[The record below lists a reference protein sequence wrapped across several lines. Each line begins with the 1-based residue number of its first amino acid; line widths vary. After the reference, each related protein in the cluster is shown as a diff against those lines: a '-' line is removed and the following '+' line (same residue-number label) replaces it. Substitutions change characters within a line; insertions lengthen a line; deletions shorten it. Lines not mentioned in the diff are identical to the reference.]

1 VARADR
7 RRQTRA
13 KPVAAGAQRYQ
24 SAYVGT
30 EELFFQRLRRQAKW
44 IFVFLALV
52 FAFSFVVFGVGSD
65 VPGGVADILGG
76 GSSGG
81 ASVGDAEERTR
92 ENPRNADAWRDL
104 ASALQQDG
112 KQEEAIAPME
122 RYVAL
127 KPKDASALGTLASLY
142 MIKAQNLSSQVQN
155 AQVQAALANPGQD
168 FALPADSPFGK
179 ALATNPVTDAIAGQS
194 NGRLQTLYTQ
204 ATQAFEQAK
213 LKYAALAQL
222 QPNDASIQIQLA
234 QAAENANDSASAI
247 AAYEQFLKLAPDD
260 PSADA
265 VKQRLQVLQA
275 SSTTGA
281 G

>member
-1 VARADR
+1 
-7 RRQTRA
+7 
-13 KPVAAGAQRYQ
+13 
-24 SAYVGT
+24 
-30 EELFFQRLRRQAKW
+30 
-44 IFVFLALV
+44 
-52 FAFSFVVFGVGSD
+52 
-65 VPGGVADILGG
+65 
-76 GSSGG
+76 
-81 ASVGDAEERTR
+81 
-92 ENPRNADAWRDL
+92 
-104 ASALQQDG
+104 
-112 KQEEAIAPME
+112 
-122 RYVAL
+122 
-127 KPKDASALGTLASLY
+127 
-142 MIKAQNLSSQVQN
+142 
-155 AQVQAALANPGQD
+155 
-168 FALPADSPFGK
+168 
-179 ALATNPVTDAIAGQS
+179 VTDAIAGQS

>member
-1 VARADR
+1 MARADR

-13 KPVAAGAQRYQ
+13 KPVAAGADRYQ

-30 EELFFQRLRRQAKW
+30 EQLFFQRLRKQAKW
-44 IFVFLALV
+44 VFVFLAFV

-65 VPGGVADILGG
+65 VPGGVADILNGR
-76 GSSGG
+76 SPGG
-81 ASVGDAEERTR
+81 ASVSDAEERTR
-92 ENPRNADAWRDL
+92 ENPRDAEAWRDL
-104 ASALQQDG
+104 SSALQQDG
-112 KQEEAIAPME
+112 KQEEAIAPLE

-142 MIKAQNLSSQVQN
+142 MIKAQNLSQQVQE

-168 FALPADSPFGK
+168 FALPSDSPFGK
-179 ALATNPVTDAIAGQS
+179 AFATNPVTDALAGQS

-213 LKYAALAQL
+213 LKYVSLAAL

-234 QAAENANDSASAI
+234 QAAENANDVPSAI
-247 AAYEQFLKLAPDD
+247 AAYQQFLKLAPDD

-265 VKQRLQVLQA
+265 VKQRVQALQA
-275 SSTTGA
+275 SSGTGA

>member
-1 VARADR
+1 M
-7 RRQTRA
+7 
-13 KPVAAGAQRYQ
+13 
-24 SAYVGT
+24 
-30 EELFFQRLRRQAKW
+30 
-44 IFVFLALV
+44 
-52 FAFSFVVFGVGSD
+52 
-65 VPGGVADILGG
+65 PGGVADIFNG
-76 GSSGG
+76 GSAGG

-234 QAAENANDSASAI
+234 QAAENANDSACDRGVRAVPQARAGRSERGRRE
-247 AAYEQFLKLAPDD
+247 AAAPGAPGVLDHRRWLDSRRAESQSPVSDD
-260 PSADA
+260 F
-265 VKQRLQVLQA
+265 RG
-275 SSTTGA
+275 TR
-281 G
+281 